1 MVMLAARTESDRDP
15 AFADWIRNLDGAERI
30 RECIH
35 CGVCSASC
43 PLARWMDYSPR
54 RIMHLAREGFKN
66 DVLESHA
73 LWLCT
78 SCYECTVR
86 CPREIPVTE
95 VMYALKARAIA
106 GGSYPRR
113 FPVPVLARAFAR
125 MVRREGRISEGRLAM
140 WLMLKTSLKRLL
152 GMSRLAPR
160 LLRTGRLALHSD
172 HVAGRDQV
180 VELMDAVTREQNK
193 EVGA

>member
-15 AFADWIRNLDGAERI
+15 AFADWIRNLEGAEHI

-54 RIMHLAREGFKN
+54 RLMHLAREGFKN

-78 SCYECTVR
+78 SCYVCTVR

-95 VMYALKARAIA
+95 VMYALKGRAIA
-106 GGSYPRR
+106 EGSYPRR
-113 FPVPVLARAFAR
+113 FPVPVLARAFVR

-140 WLMLKTSLKRLL
+140 WLMFKTSFKRLL
-152 GMSRLAPR
+152 GMSRLAPS
-160 LLRTGRLALHSD
+160 LLRTGRMAVRTE
-172 HVAGRDQV
+172 HVEKRYQV
-180 VELMDAVTREQNK
+180 TELMDAVAREKNK
-193 EVGA
+193 EVVA